1 MSGSLQG
8 HQPALRS
15 VGIVLNAYF
24 GPFMVE
30 LAALLKAEENS
41 DIHLYC
47 LTDVVARSY
56 RDGPHAHLF
65 ASINHYMRFM
75 PALRD
80 VVSAPE
86 AELARARQWE
96 NRLGLTF
103 NTLAVANR
111 HVGRGYALG
120 GFYHP
125 DSEYAK
131 ASYLQMLHAYN
142 VQLDYWEREF
152 AEKRITLIMADN
164 KEVASV
170 ARFCR
175 VAYRSMARARY
186 KNYHYWEESE
196 TREALAIQRAY
207 ASLPV
212 RTADAQAKPELPPYV
227 AGVEIIRR
235 AMRRARMGTVLR
247 QSAFLLAR
255 QAYWHVRGY
264 EKARGYYV
272 LDMIRMLFRQRRD
285 MRRMMGPQATSLED
299 LAGVPFIYYPLH
311 TEPEQ
316 SLGQISPEFFFQQAA
331 IAALSRDLPAGVK
344 LAVKDVPMGCGRRP
358 DNFYDQILRL
368 KNVVILNL
376 AIPGPE
382 VIKRALGV
390 ATIAGTGGLEAALLG
405 KPVISFGRHN
415 PYNFLPHVMV
425 VRDLGDLPGY
435 VRKMVSGE
443 IDTGLALASA
453 ERFIEAV
460 GRASFDMGPFDYFDL
475 NTFDPQAPAAACRL
489 LRESL
494 G

>member
-1 MSGSLQG
+1 MSAS

-24 GPFMVE
+24 GPFMME
-30 LAALLKAEENS
+30 LAALLRAEQNS
-41 DIHLYC
+41 EIHLYC
-47 LTDVVARSY
+47 LTDMVARSY
-56 RDGPHAHLF
+56 REGPHAGLF

-80 VVSAPE
+80 AVPSRE
-86 AELARARQWE
+86 TELARAREWE

-125 DSEYAK
+125 DSEYAN

-142 VQLDYWEREF
+142 EQLDYWEREF
-152 AEKRITLIMADN
+152 AEKRITLIIADS

-170 ARFCR
+170 ARACG

-186 KNYHYWEESE
+186 KNFHYWEESE
-196 TREALAIQRAY
+196 TREAQAIQRAY
-207 ASLPV
+207 ARLSPRPV
-212 RTADAQAKPELPPYV
+212 ADGQAPPVLPPYV
-227 AGVEIIRR
+227 AGAEIIRR
-235 AMRRARMGTVLR
+235 AMRRARLGTVLR
-247 QSAFLLAR
+247 QSTYLLAR
-255 QAYWHVRGY
+255 QAYWHMRGY

-285 MRRMMGPQATSLED
+285 MRRMMGPETTSLEE

-331 IAALSRDLPAGVK
+331 IAALARDLPAGVK

-382 VIKRALGV
+382 VIRRALGV

-415 PYNFLPHVMV
+415 PYNFLPQVMV
-425 VRDLGDLPGY
+425 VRDLGELPVY
-435 VRKMVSGE
+435 VRKMVAGG
-443 IDTGLALASA
+443 IDAGAALASA

-460 GRASFDMGPFDYFDL
+460 RCAGFDMGRFDYFDL
-475 NTFDPQAPAAACRL
+475 DTFDPAAPAAACRL
-489 LRESL
+489 LRDSL